1 MPEAPRPPQNAPRP
15 PQSGSTG
22 KSMENTTVDII
33 VAAAI
38 FFLIVGIFGAFFA
51 SVTGSYINL
60 ISWFYGR
67 NWRLWYIIGTVIVS
81 ILNIVLLAAM
91 VFIIKRYNN
100 LRHVVAQEE
109 VASSMISPE
118 QDLQGDWRDI
128 QALMAS
134 DNPSDW
140 NMAILRADA
149 ELDDLLRRL
158 GYEGETI
165 ADRIKIVDPTKLK
178 SLDRVWS
185 AHRLRNTIA
194 HDPLQQYTR
203 EMLTYAM
210 QSYEIAFKELGALH
224 EADA

>member
-1 MPEAPRPPQNAPRP
+1 
-15 PQSGSTG
+15 
-22 KSMENTTVDII
+22 MENKTVDII
-33 VAAAI
+33 IVVVI
-38 FFLIVGIFGAFFA
+38 FFLAVGLLGSFFA
-51 SVTGSYINL
+51 SITGGYINF

-67 NWRLWYIIGTVIVS
+67 NWRLWYIVSAIIVGM
-81 ILNIVLLAAM
+81 LNIALLAAM
-91 VFIIKRYNN
+91 VWIIKRYNH
-100 LRHVVAQEE
+100 LRLE
-109 VASSMISPE
+109 VAREETESSMISPE
-118 QDLQGDWRDI
+118 QDLQGDWQDI

-165 ADRIKIVDPTKLK
+165 ADRIKIVNPITLK
-178 SLDRVWS
+178 SIDRLWS

-194 HDPLQQYTR
+194 HDPLQKYTR
-203 EMLTYAM
+203 EMLTHAI

-224 EADA
+224 EAET